1 MNMTTITLTRNE
13 LVKVN
18 NRYVFDT
25 TDIAEISKVSG
36 GVWEG
41 KTYFGDT
48 FRIVGGKSS
57 GGASNEWFLEYAMA
71 FGNQIIKCTSAIECF
86 KTMGRV

>member
-1 MNMTTITLTRNE
+1 MTTITLTENE
-13 LVKVN
+13 YIKVN
-18 NRYVFDT
+18 NRYVMDNLA
-25 TDIAEISKVSG
+25 ISEIQKVSG

-48 FRIVGGKSS
+48 FRIVGGKAS
-57 GGASNEWFLEYAMA
+57 GGGSNEWFLEYAMA
-71 FGNQIIKCTSAIECF
+71 FGNQIIKCTSAMECF